1 MVSEI
6 SSRLRVG
13 DVKEGGSSRVEDVV
27 ASFIAL
33 VEDSVTGMVIVSPVG
48 RFTFEDWGMDRA
60 SVGLSASCL
69 IAGDFRPAEVP
80 DDDFQDELG
89 AEWQDSA

>member
-1 MVSEI
+1 MWGAPIPTEMVSEI

-48 RFTFEDWGMDRA
+48 RFTFEDW
-60 SVGLSASCL
+60 
-69 IAGDFRPAEVP
+69 
-80 DDDFQDELG
+80 
-89 AEWQDSA
+89 EWTEHQWD